1 MTAIAALGAD
11 VGAVLTALARAAIEQ
26 GLRLREDLV
35 TDDPAWLREPGAS
48 FVTLTISGQLR
59 GCIGSLVAHRP
70 IGQDVASNAQAAA
83 LADPRFPRLRAA
95 ELERVAVE
103 VSILD
108 APMPMSF
115 TSRADAL
122 GQLRPRIDG
131 VILAER
137 GHRATFLP
145 QVWDELPDP
154 EVFLGHLLR
163 KAGLPATYW
172 SDTVRLE
179 RYGVTAFHE
188 AR

>member
-1 MTAIAALGAD
+1 MTETIAPGPDA
-11 VGAVLTALARAAIEQ
+11 GAVLTALARAAIEQ
-26 GLRLREDLV
+26 GLRLRDDLV
-35 TDDPAWLREPGAS
+35 TDRPAWLREPGAS

-70 IGQDVASNAQAAA
+70 LGQDAASNAQAAA
-83 LADPRFPRLRAA
+83 FSDPRFPRLRSA

-103 VSILD
+103 VSVLD
-108 APMPMSF
+108 EPVPMRF

-122 GQLRPRIDG
+122 GQLRPGIDG
-131 VILAER
+131 VILAEG

-154 EVFLGHLLR
+154 EEFIGHLMR

-179 RYGVTAFHE
+179 RYGVTAYHE
-188 AR
+188 SR